1 MDGRH
6 FPMEM
11 HLVHK
16 SPENKLAVMAFFFQ
30 VTIDISPGQ
39 SLLQV
44 SISERNAFMDPIM
57 DALLQVRHRGDRMTL
72 GEAEESAGHSVEPF
86 DLLGMIK
93 NVVIGGWKSG

>member
-1 MDGRH
+1 
-6 FPMEM
+6 MEM

-16 SPENKLAVMAFFFQ
+16 SPEDKLAVMAFFFQ
-30 VTIDISPGQ
+30 VTLDISAGQ

-57 DALLQVRHRGDRMTL
+57 DALLQVRHRGDRMSL

>member
-1 MDGRH
+1 
-6 FPMEM
+6 MEM

-30 VTIDISPGQ
+30 VTIDVSPGQ
-39 SLLQV
+39 NFLQV

-57 DALLQVRHRGDRMTL
+57 DALLQVRHRGDRMSL

>member
-1 MDGRH
+1 
-6 FPMEM
+6 MEM

-30 VTIDISPGQ
+30 VTLDISPGQ
-39 SLLQV
+39 NFFQV
-44 SISERNAFMDPIM
+44 SISKRNAFMDPIM
-57 DALLQVRHRGDRMTL
+57 DALLQVRHRGDRMSL

>member
-16 SPENKLAVMAFFFQ
+16 SPDNKLAVMAFFFQ
-30 VTIDISPGQ
+30 VTLDISPGQ
-39 SLLQV
+39 NFLQV

-57 DALLQVRHRGDRMTL
+57 DALLQVRHRGDRMSL

>member
-16 SPENKLAVMAFFFQ
+16 SPDNKLAVMAFFFQ
-30 VTIDISPGQ
+30 VTIDVSPGQ
-39 SLLQV
+39 NFLQV

-57 DALLQVRHRGDRMTL
+57 DALLQVRHRGDRMSL

>member
-1 MDGRH
+1 
-6 FPMEM
+6 MEM

-30 VTIDISPGQ
+30 VTLDISPGQ
-39 SLLQV
+39 NFLQV

-57 DALLQVRHRGDRMTL
+57 DALLQVRHRGDRMSL

>member
-1 MDGRH
+1 
-6 FPMEM
+6 MEM

-16 SPENKLAVMAFFFQ
+16 SPDNKLAVMAFFFQ
-30 VTIDISPGQ
+30 VTLAISPGQ
-39 SLLQV
+39 NFLQV

-57 DALLQVRHRGDRMTL
+57 DALLQVRHRGDRMSL

-93 NVVIGGWKSG
+93 NIVIGGWESG

>member
-1 MDGRH
+1 
-6 FPMEM
+6 MEM

-16 SPENKLAVMAFFFQ
+16 SPEDKLAVMAFFFQ
-30 VTIDISPGQ
+30 VTLDISPGQ
-39 SLLQV
+39 NFFQV

-57 DALLQVRHRGDRMTL
+57 DALLQVRHRGDRMSL

>member
-1 MDGRH
+1 
-6 FPMEM
+6 MEM

-30 VTIDISPGQ
+30 VTLDISPGQ
-39 SLLQV
+39 NFLQV

-57 DALLQVRHRGDRMTL
+57 DALLQVRHRGDRMSL

-93 NVVIGGWKSG
+93 NIVIGGWKSG

>member
-16 SPENKLAVMAFFFQ
+16 SPDNKLAVMAFFFQ
-30 VTIDISPGQ
+30 VTLDISPRQ
-39 SLLQV
+39 NFLQV

-57 DALLQVRHRGDRMTL
+57 DALLQVRHRGDRMSL

-93 NVVIGGWKSG
+93 DIVIGGWKSG

>member
-1 MDGRH
+1 
-6 FPMEM
+6 MEM

-16 SPENKLAVMAFFFQ
+16 SPDNKLAVMAFFFQ
-30 VTIDISPGQ
+30 VTLDISPGQ
-39 SLLQV
+39 NFLQV

-57 DALLQVRHRGDRMTL
+57 DALLQVRHRGDRMSL

>member
-1 MDGRH
+1 
-6 FPMEM
+6 MEM

-30 VTIDISPGQ
+30 VSPLMSHQAGQ
-39 SLLQV
+39 NFLQV

-57 DALLQVRHRGDRMTL
+57 DALLQVRHRGDRMSL

-93 NVVIGGWKSG
+93 NIVIGGWKSV

>member
-1 MDGRH
+1 
-6 FPMEM
+6 MEM

-16 SPENKLAVMAFFFQ
+16 SPEDKLAVMAFFFQ
-30 VTIDISPGQ
+30 VTIDVSPGQ
-39 SLLQV
+39 NFLQV

-57 DALLQVRHRGDRMTL
+57 DALLQVRHRGDRMSL

>member
-16 SPENKLAVMAFFFQ
+16 SPEDKLAVMAFFFQ
-30 VTIDISPGQ
+30 VTLDISPGQ
-39 SLLQV
+39 NFLQV

-57 DALLQVRHRGDRMTL
+57 DALLQVRHRGDRMSL

>member
-1 MDGRH
+1 
-6 FPMEM
+6 MEM

-16 SPENKLAVMAFFFQ
+16 SPEDKLAVMAFFFQ
-30 VTIDISPGQ
+30 VTLDISPGQ

-57 DALLQVRHRGDRMTL
+57 DALLQVRHRGDRMSL

>member
-1 MDGRH
+1 
-6 FPMEM
+6 MEM

-16 SPENKLAVMAFFFQ
+16 SPEDKLAVMAFFFQ
-30 VTIDISPGQ
+30 VTLDISPGQ
-39 SLLQV
+39 NSLQV

-57 DALLQVRHRGDRMTL
+57 DALLQVRHRGDRMSL

>member
-1 MDGRH
+1 
-6 FPMEM
+6 MEM

-16 SPENKLAVMAFFFQ
+16 SPDNKLAVMAFFFQ
-30 VTIDISPGQ
+30 VTLDISPGQ
-39 SLLQV
+39 NFHQV

-57 DALLQVRHRGDRMTL
+57 DALLQVRHRGDRMSL

-93 NVVIGGWKSG
+93 NIVIGGWKSV

>member
-1 MDGRH
+1 
-6 FPMEM
+6 MEM

-30 VTIDISPGQ
+30 VTIDVSPGQ
-39 SLLQV
+39 RLLQV

-57 DALLQVRHRGDRMTL
+57 DALLQVRHRGDRMSL

>member
-1 MDGRH
+1 
-6 FPMEM
+6 MEM

-16 SPENKLAVMAFFFQ
+16 SPEDKLAVMAFFFQ
-30 VTIDISPGQ
+30 VTLDISPGQ
-39 SLLQV
+39 NFLQV

-57 DALLQVRHRGDRMTL
+57 DALLQVRHRGDRMSL

-93 NVVIGGWKSG
+93 NVVIGGWKLG

>member
-1 MDGRH
+1 MNGRH

-30 VTIDISPGQ
+30 VTIDVSPGQ
-39 SLLQV
+39 NFLQV

-57 DALLQVRHRGDRMTL
+57 DALLQVRHRGDRMSL

>member
-1 MDGRH
+1 
-6 FPMEM
+6 MEM

-30 VTIDISPGQ
+30 VTLDISPGQ

-57 DALLQVRHRGDRMTL
+57 DALLQVRHRGDRMSL